1 MALIERFKRDI
12 LKHRGRSAVL
22 GTLFVILVALSIK
35 AVFEM
40 QIRPVNG
47 SVVSTNASVPTAKTG
62 ETMPDS
68 TTVAEAQERMTQSSM
83 LWQSLQHVSPN
94 AMSPETAFTFNA
106 SLYTPVAPVESQKN
120 PTPVDAQPVKTAPAP
135 AVDTEALKAARIRE
149 QARALVLKTTAV
161 APDTKP
167 MAIVNQQLLTV
178 GQEILGFEITAIR
191 AREVEFNKDGIT
203 VVVKM
208 PDGQ

>member
-35 AVFEM
+35 AVFEV
-40 QIRPVNG
+40 QIRPVNA
-47 SVVSTNASVPTAKTG
+47 SVVSTNASVPNAKTG
-62 ETMPDS
+62 EPVTDS
-68 TTVAEAQERMTQSSM
+68 TTVAEAQERMNQSSL
-83 LWQSLQHVSPN
+83 LWQTLQHVSPN
-94 AMSPETAFTFNA
+94 AMNPETTFTFNA
-106 SLYTPVAPVESQKN
+106 SLYTLVAPVETPKN
-120 PTPVDAQPVKTAPAP
+120 PTPVDAQPVKPAP
-135 AVDTEALKAARIRE
+135 TPAIDTEAIKAARIRE

-191 AREVEFNKDGIT
+191 AREVEFNKDGIS